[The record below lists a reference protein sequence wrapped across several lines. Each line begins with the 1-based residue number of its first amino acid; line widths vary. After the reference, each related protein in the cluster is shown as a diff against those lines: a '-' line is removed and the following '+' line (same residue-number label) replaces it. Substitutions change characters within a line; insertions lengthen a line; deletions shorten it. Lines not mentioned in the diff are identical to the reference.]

1 MGACVTDIDNRLRA
15 SIAARMLLPREESP
29 DPEQVKRLE
38 DHLLALRER
47 IEQDSRADH
56 DQER

>member
-1 MGACVTDIDNRLRA
+1 MTDIDNRLRA

-56 DQER
+56 DTDR